1 MTLNQ
6 PTEPF
11 PVNYNVWVVHKDKNS
26 PLFLCLALWFFTKW
40 SLAFFERSVC
50 NLLTEWLLKTVRT
63 FEYEWSLLHV
73 WCGTDSVVWSCNSW
87 LLSLAV
93 SHCCAFVNQLGDSR
107 QSFGSQRHVVGA
119 SSKSMKAVKATA
131 RLGSIVSRYTS
142 ARAHQRNWFIH
153 IWEGFCMYITDRISF
168 SVLKNSEWWIIAL
181 RVRDVS

>member
-1 MTLNQ
+1 MIA
-6 PTEPF
+6 
-11 PVNYNVWVVHKDKNS
+11 KDSKDI
-26 PLFLCLALWFFTKW
+26 C
-40 SLAFFERSVC
+40 
-50 NLLTEWLLKTVRT
+50 
-63 FEYEWSLLHV
+63 EYEWSLLHV

-142 ARAHQRNWFIH
+142 ARAQQRNWFIH

-168 SVLKNSEWWIIAL
+168 SVLKNSVLDHCSEGQRCKLTPSPGSINPLMLTFRLLFIYFFGGGVGFL
-181 RVRDVS
+181 FFIFF